1 MAEVQ
6 SESQPVVHSPAG
18 SAEQLESNESV
29 IMTIYRR
36 MGEFLPEDKADESKS
51 CEEDILRRFDAF
63 AEQFNTYKSQSEQL
77 QKALKDVDE
86 IKKICLQLQDQ
97 LRSYEGIETELDEV
111 EEQNERLKTALKA
124 AKDNFEAGL
133 QQQNEYEQTIIQ
145 LRSEK
150 NGVEQQLLQL
160 TEKMDNEIQTKVR
173 AAEKDKERAER
184 KLKDKDEEVTAIKRT
199 WDQASKQFEEEQ
211 KVLRQWKTNLES
223 QVCVMTRLQ

>member
-18 SAEQLESNESV
+18 SAGQLESNESV

-184 KLKDKDEEVTAIKRT
+184 KLKDKDEEMTAIKRT

-223 QVCVMTRLQ
+223 QVCVVTRLQ